1 MSNAAINAIMEEL
14 SKVFAETDAKVLA
27 SYQEYAKSRVIAAQ
41 EFQASDEGKAL
52 RKSESR
58 AFYARLFSVWGGKT
72 WYDMLWGRD
81 RASREE
87 QVAKYCEGVVRRRN
101 ASITAKLVKA
111 GVSEVLGSEWS
122 YTSDGFHGSF
132 SVVTDAGNKSVKIS
146 TIVAGGY
153 NIQCLHNRTLVNVK

>member
-52 RKSESR
+52 RKSDPH

-72 WYDMLWGRD
+72 WYNMLRGRGQ
-81 RASREE
+81 ASREE

-101 ASITAKLVKA
+101 ASISAKLIKA
-111 GVSEVLGSEWS
+111 EVTEVLGSGWS
-122 YTSDGFHGSF
+122 HTNDGFNGYF
-132 SVVTDAGNKSVKIS
+132 TVKTNAGQKLVKID

-153 NIQCLHNRTLVNVK
+153 NIQCLHNRVLVKVK